1 MSKEHAPTQDP
12 MDDAP
17 GFTRK
22 SEKRPSLFWLL
33 VPIAAVI
40 IIWTVAAWLWKAIPT
55 VSLNINPIERG
66 LAYVGVAII
75 YASYNIRKAR

>member
-40 IIWTVAAWLWKAIPT
+40 IIWTVAAWLWKAIPST
-55 VSLNINPIERG
+55 GLIEGSTERG
-66 LAYVGVAII
+66 LIIVAIAI
-75 YASYNIRKAR
+75 VYASHNIRKAR